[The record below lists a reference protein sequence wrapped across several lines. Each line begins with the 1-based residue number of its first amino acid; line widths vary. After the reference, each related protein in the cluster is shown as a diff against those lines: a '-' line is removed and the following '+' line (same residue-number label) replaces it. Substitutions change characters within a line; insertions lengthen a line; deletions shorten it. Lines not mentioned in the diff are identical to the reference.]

1 MVNYSALA
9 QNAKALLRRYGRPI
23 VFVKL
28 NEVPAD
34 VSKPWNGPSA
44 NGETLVTLQ
53 GVSLDPIGQRQMG
66 TSSEFSSLV
75 IENTSLL
82 IVANDGNDLSQFTE
96 VIDDNKR
103 FGIYLIESLKPASI
117 PIVSYVWVKR

>member
-1 MVNYSALA
+1 
-9 QNAKALLRRYGRPI
+9 
-23 VFVKL
+23 
-28 NEVPAD
+28 
-34 VSKPWNGPSA
+34 
-44 NGETLVTLQ
+44 
-53 GVSLDPIGQRQMG
+53 MG